1 MPRTYTGPL
10 KAIILDW
17 AGTTMDYGCFA
28 PAVVFVDV
36 FERKGVPITIEEA
49 RVPMGAHKRVHI
61 AAISKL
67 PSVAERWRAKYGR
80 ECTEADIDEMFAD
93 FVPCQ
98 MACLADYADLIPGC
112 REAVAAFRARG
123 LKIGSTSGYTT
134 EMMELLLAEAKKR
147 GYEPDSSVCASQ
159 VPFGRPEPW
168 MCLENAKNLRV
179 FPMEAIVKVGD
190 TLPDIEEGLNAGM
203 WTIGLA
209 KTGNEM
215 GLSVDQIARLPREEL
230 ERRLERAYA
239 RLRGVGA
246 HYVVDSIADVPPILD
261 EIDARLARGE
271 RP

>member
-1 MPRTYTGPL
+1 
-10 KAIILDW
+10 
-17 AGTTMDYGCFA
+17 MDYGCYA

-36 FERKGVPITIEEA
+36 YQRQGVPITMEEA
-49 RVPMGAHKRVHI
+49 REPMGAHKRVHI
-61 AAISKL
+61 ASIARI
-67 PSVAERWRAKYGR
+67 PAVAERWRAKHGR
-80 ECTEADIDEMFAD
+80 DVTEADIDRMFAD
-93 FVPCQ
+93 FIPRQ
-98 MACLADYADLIPGC
+98 LACLADYADLIPGTL
-112 REAVAAFRARG
+112 EAVAAFRARG
-123 LKIGSTSGYTT
+123 LKIGSTSGYLV
-134 EMMELLLAEAKKR
+134 EMMDLLLREAKKR
-147 GYEPDSSVCASQ
+147 GYEPDSSVCAGQ

-190 TLPDIEEGLNAGM
+190 TLPDVLEGLHAGM

-215 GLSVDQIARLPREEL
+215 GLNQQEIERLPRAEYDAKL
-230 ERRLERAYA
+230 AHAYE

-261 EIDARLARGE
+261 QIDARLARGE